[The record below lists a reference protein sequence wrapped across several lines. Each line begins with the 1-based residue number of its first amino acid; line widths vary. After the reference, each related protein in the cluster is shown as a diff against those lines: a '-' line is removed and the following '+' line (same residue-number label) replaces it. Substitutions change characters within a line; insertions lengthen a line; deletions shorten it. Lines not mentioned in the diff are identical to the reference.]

1 MDPDS
6 VNAYFP
12 YRLMEQATAQLAK
25 TTFLTVAFSA
35 CYSYK
40 TETSTT
46 SAAFKFAKADTVI
59 AAVVKADTPNK
70 KKKTIYLTFD
80 DGPNKGTKN
89 MMHIVQDEEI
99 PVTLFIVGE
108 HVYGSKEQTAIFDS
122 IVKCK
127 YFEIANHSFTHAFQ
141 NKYAKFYQVPDSVV
155 KDFKRCA
162 DSLRL
167 TANIIRTP
175 GRNIWRTNSI
185 NSTDIKSSAAT
196 ADSLFA
202 NGFIVAGW
210 DLEWHYDSNF
220 KLKNSSDE
228 MMLQVDSMFTHART
242 KTTDHLVLLAHD
254 QVYQDPCDS
263 AELRQFIIKLKAK
276 NEYNFEVVSKYP
288 YLKKAE

>member
-12 YRLMEQATAQLAK
+12 YRLMEQATSQIVK
-25 TTFLTVAFSA
+25 TTFITVVFTACQTFKPEKTVTATTVSFS
-35 CYSYK
+35 K
-40 TETSTT
+40 T
-46 SAAFKFAKADTVI
+46 DTAVVN
-59 AAVVKADTPNK
+59 VVKADAPK

-89 MMHIVQDEEI
+89 MMHIVQEEEI

-122 IVKCK
+122 VINCK
-127 YFEIANHSFTHAFQ
+127 YFEIANHSFTHAFK
-141 NKYAKFYQVPDSVV
+141 NKYVKFYQVPDSAV

-162 DSLRL
+162 DSLHL

-175 GRNIWRTNSI
+175 GRNIWRTELI
-185 NSTDIKSSAAT
+185 KSTDIKASSAA

-202 NGFIVAGW
+202 NGFITVGW
-210 DLEWHYDSNF
+210 DLEWHYDKDF

-228 MMLQVDSMFTHART
+228 MMLQVDSIFTHAKT

-254 QVYQDPCDS
+254 QVYSTPGDS
-263 AELRQFIIKLKAK
+263 TELRQFIIKLKAK
-276 NEYNFEVVSKYP
+276 NEYNFEVVSRYP
-288 YLKKAE
+288 RLKN